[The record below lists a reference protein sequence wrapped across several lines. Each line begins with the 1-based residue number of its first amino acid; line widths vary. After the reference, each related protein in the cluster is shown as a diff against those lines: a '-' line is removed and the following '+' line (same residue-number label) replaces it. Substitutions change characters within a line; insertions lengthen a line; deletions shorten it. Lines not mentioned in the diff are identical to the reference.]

1 MLVADWLEML
11 VADWLEMLVADW
23 LPPQLVADWLTPGG
37 KSAHA
42 QLASFGV
49 ADTLESSRLGCH
61 CVRPARSLHRPP
73 PFQIHLTCF
82 PDAELIPRLKG
93 TLN

>member
-49 ADTLESSRLGCH
+49 ADTVESSRLEC
-61 CVRPARSLHRPP
+61 PALSLHRPT